1 MLARDLEEVGHKVK
15 NSEELQSLVV
25 YPDIIIHKRGENKQ
39 NALIIEIKKEYRGRT
54 IDDKFDRKKLYNY
67 TSDYHGN
74 HLKYKL
80 GAYIEF
86 DTLT

>member
-39 NALIIEIKKEYRGRT
+39 NEIGRA
-54 IDDKFDRKKLYNY
+54 
-67 TSDYHGN
+67 HV
-74 HLKYKL
+74 
-80 GAYIEF
+80 
-86 DTLT
+86 